1 MNIAAPASERIRAY
15 LDGTLSEQEL
25 EAFELSLFDDPDLAE
40 AVDAERL
47 LRDGLREIDKR
58 RSAGHSNTV
67 VALPSRNAITA
78 APRWLSLAASLVAG
92 VLIGALMRNPV
103 PSAPSPAAGT
113 APAADN
119 IGGKTQFEAL
129 GTSRGAVSEDL
140 AITLQADAPQLA
152 LQFTRPRRDT
162 VRSYAVELDLPG
174 GGTRTFPGLMPE
186 SDARISVTLVAAA
199 LPAGRYHARLIA
211 IGNDGSRS
219 EDQDRHFVL
228 QRSGAAP

>member
-1 MNIAAPASERIRAY
+1 MNVAAPASERIRAY

-25 EAFELSLFDDPDLAE
+25 EEFELSLFDDPDLAE

-47 LRDGLREIDKR
+47 LREGLREIEAR
-58 RSAGHSNTV
+58 RNAGGGNTV
-67 VALPSRNAITA
+67 VPLPPRRAV
-78 APRWLSLAASLVAG
+78 APRWLSLAASLLVG
-92 VLIGALMRNPV
+92 VLIGAIARNPAPLPATGV
-103 PSAPSPAAGT
+103 PPTAAGS
-113 APAADN
+113 

-129 GTSRGAVSEDL
+129 GTSRGPASEEV
-140 AITLQADAPQLA
+140 AIMLRPDAPQLA

-162 VRSYAVELDLPG
+162 VRSYVFELDLPG
-174 GGTRTFPGLMPE
+174 GGTRAFPDLMPE
-186 SDARISVTLVAAA
+186 SDARISITLVAAA

-228 QRSGAAP
+228 QRTGAAP

>member
-1 MNIAAPASERIRAY
+1 MNLAAPASERIRAY

-25 EAFELSLFDDPDLAE
+25 EEFELSLFDDPDLAE

-47 LRDGLREIDKR
+47 LRDGLREIEAR
-58 RSAGHSNTV
+58 RHAGGSTTV
-67 VALPSRNAITA
+67 VALPPRRAI
-78 APRWLSLAASLVAG
+78 APQWLSLAASLVAG
-92 VLIGALMRNPV
+92 VLIGAIARNPAPV
-103 PSAPSPAAGT
+103 PLPATDVALTAAG
-113 APAADN
+113 N

-129 GTSRGAVSEDL
+129 GTSRGPVSEEVV
-140 AITLQADAPQLA
+140 ITLRADAPQLA

-162 VRSYAVELDLPG
+162 VRSYVFELDLPG
-174 GGTRTFPGLMPE
+174 GGTRAFPDLMPE
-186 SDARISVTLVAAA
+186 SDAKISITLVAAA

-228 QRSGAAP
+228 QRTGAAP

>member
-1 MNIAAPASERIRAY
+1 MNLAAPASERIRAY

-25 EAFELSLFDDPDLAE
+25 EEFELSLFDDPDLAE

-47 LRDGLREIDKR
+47 LREGLREIEAR
-58 RSAGHSNTV
+58 RNAGGGTTV
-67 VALPSRNAITA
+67 VALP
-78 APRWLSLAASLVAG
+78 PRRAVVPQWLSLAASLVAG
-92 VLIGALMRNPV
+92 VLIGAIARNPA
-103 PSAPSPAAGT
+103 PPSPAT
-113 APAADN
+113 DVSPAAAGN

-129 GTSRGAVSEDL
+129 GTSRGPASEEV
-140 AITLQADAPQLA
+140 AITLRPDAPQLA

-162 VRSYAVELDLPG
+162 VRSYVFELDLPG
-174 GGTRTFPGLMPE
+174 GGTRAFPDLMPE
-186 SDARISVTLVAAA
+186 SDARISITLLATA

-228 QRSGAAP
+228 QRADAAP